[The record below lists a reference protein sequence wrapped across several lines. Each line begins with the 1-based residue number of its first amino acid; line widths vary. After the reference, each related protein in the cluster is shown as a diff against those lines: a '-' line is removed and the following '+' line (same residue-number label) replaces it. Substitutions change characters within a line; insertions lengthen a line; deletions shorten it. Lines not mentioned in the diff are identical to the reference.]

1 VIGAR
6 RRFNTA
12 GPCLAEFHYMLPPE
26 RRLPEVRDLVEARG
40 YFVVHAPRQVGK
52 TTTLRALATELT
64 AEGRFGAALLTM
76 ETGAAF
82 RDPGPAEAA
91 ILSAWRTLASE
102 QLPAELRPPPWPEA
116 AEGGRILAA
125 LEAWALSAPRPL
137 VLFLDEIDAL
147 QDEVLISVLR
157 QLRAGHP
164 SRPAHFP
171 STVALVGLRDVRD
184 YKVNADG
191 AQRLGTASPFNIKV
205 ASLTLSDFTP
215 EEVSALL
222 EQHSADTGQRFT
234 PDAIARTF
242 ELTQGQPWLVNA
254 LAAEA
259 VAAASGSAELTV
271 AAIDRARDVLVAR
284 QDTHLDS
291 LAERLRE
298 PRVQAVIEPILAG
311 ESLPSVPPDD
321 LRFVIDLG
329 LVRTSTEGGLVI
341 ANPIYQETIPRVL
354 AMTPRYSLPATRATW
369 RRADG
374 TLDADALMQAFLT
387 FWRQHGQPLF
397 ASAPYHEVAPHL
409 VFLAFL
415 DRVANGGGTISRE
428 YALGTGR
435 LDVLLEYGPPERRER
450 FAFELKVHRDGRPD
464 PRTEGLEQLDAY
476 LARAS
481 LDAGWLVIFDRRSGL
496 APLEARVSVEAAT
509 TPSGRA
515 VQVVRG

>member
-1 VIGAR
+1 
-6 RRFNTA
+6 
-12 GPCLAEFHYMLPPE
+12 MLPPE
-26 RRLPEVRDLVEARG
+26 RRLPEVRDLVEGRDD
-40 YFVVHAPRQVGK
+40 FVVHAPRPVGK
-52 TTTLRALATELT
+52 TTTLRALAAELT
-64 AEGRFGAALLTM
+64 AEGKFAAALLTM

-82 RDPGPAEAA
+82 REPGLAEGA
-91 ILSAWRTLASE
+91 ILSAWRTLASD
-102 QLPAELRPPPWPEA
+102 QLQPELRPPPWPDA
-116 AEGGRILAA
+116 ADGGRILAA
-125 LEAWALSAPRPL
+125 LEAWALTSPRPL

-147 QDEVLISVLR
+147 RDEVLISVLR

-171 STVALVGLRDVRD
+171 STIALVGLRDVRD
-184 YKVNADG
+184 YRVTTDG
-191 AQRLGTASPFNIKV
+191 VERLGTASPFTIKV
-205 ASLTLSDFTP
+205 ASLTLSDFTAT
-215 EEVSALL
+215 EVVELL
-222 EQHSADTGQRFT
+222 EQLTADTGQRFSS
-234 PDAIARTF
+234 DAMARTF
-242 ELTQGQPWLVNA
+242 ELTRGQPWLVNA

-259 VAAASGSAELTV
+259 VSAATGAAELSATD
-271 AAIDRARDVLVAR
+271 IDRARDVLVAR

-311 ESLPSVPPDD
+311 ETLPSVPPDD
-321 LRFVIDLG
+321 LRFVMELG
-329 LVRTSTEGGLVI
+329 LVRMSTEGGLVI

-374 TLDADALMQAFLT
+374 TLDVDALMQAFLT

-397 ASAPYHEVAPHL
+397 ASAPYHEIAPHL

-415 DRVANGGGTISRE
+415 DRVANGGGSITRE

-435 LDVLLEYGPPERRER
+435 LDVLLEYGPPHRRER

-464 PRTEGLEQLDAY
+464 PRSEGLEQLDAY

-481 LDAGWLVIFDRRSGL
+481 LDSGWLVIFDRRAGL
-496 APLEARVSVEAAT
+496 PPLETRVSVEVAT
-509 TPSGRA
+509 TPSGRTA
-515 VQVVRG
+515 HVVRG